1 MINECAVNE
10 IAVNEIFIGDVPLSV
25 NQFELAYT
33 ITVRI
38 LESHTISYTIRVTT
52 TPQVMRTI
60 KYVIP
65 VIFKTSVVVDD
76 EIPETP
82 IYGVY

>member
-10 IAVNEIFIGDVPLSV
+10 IAVNDFIIDDVPLPA

-38 LESHTISYTIRVTT
+38 LESHTISYTIRVTAT
-52 TPQVMRTI
+52 TQVTKTI

-65 VIFKTSVVVDD
+65 VFFKTSVVVDD
-76 EIPETP
+76 EVPEMP
-82 IYGVY
+82 IYGEY